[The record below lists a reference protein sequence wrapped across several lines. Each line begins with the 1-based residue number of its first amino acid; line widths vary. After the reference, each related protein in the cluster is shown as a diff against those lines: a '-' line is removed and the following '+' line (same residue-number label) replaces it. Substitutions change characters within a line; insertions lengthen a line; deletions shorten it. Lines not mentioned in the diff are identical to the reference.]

1 LSGSLIVVSAPSGAG
16 KSSLVKALIASMEN
30 VQVAVSHTTRVP
42 RPGEVNGEH
51 YHFVDPD
58 RFRQMV
64 AEDAFLEH
72 AQVFDNYY
80 GTARQSLQAP
90 LRAGCDLI
98 LEIDWQGARQVAEL
112 FPDAISLFIAP
123 PGLEALRDRL
133 VARGQDDAAVIER
146 RMRDARAEMS
156 HANEFDYLLIND
168 VFDEALA
175 QMRCLVSA
183 VRLRRELQIRRHPQ
197 LFDGLLGET

>member
-133 VARGQDDAAVIER
+133 VARGQD
-146 RMRDARAEMS
+146 ARAEMS